1 MAERLSWGLA
11 KGGEWRELG
20 WIKLRSV
27 LGDPT
32 KSYVGFFFLLKEGSL
47 WPQALVECFV
57 KQAEPSLDSTKPHEE
72 VMTAL
77 GASGPGS
84 SQRCSPRLGFPRLST
99 PLSLFCLNT
108 EPSRP

>member
-1 MAERLSWGLA
+1 M
-11 KGGEWRELG
+11 
-20 WIKLRSV
+20 
-27 LGDPT
+27 
-32 KSYVGFFFLLKEGSL
+32 
-47 WPQALVECFV
+47 

>member
-32 KSYVGFFFLLKEGSL
+32 KSYVGFFFPPEGGI
-47 WPQALVECFV
+47 LV
-57 KQAEPSLDSTKPHEE
+57 APSPCGVFCETGR
-72 VMTAL
+72 AF
-77 GASGPGS
+77 PG
-84 SQRCSPRLGFPRLST
+84 LYKAT
-99 PLSLFCLNT
+99 
-108 EPSRP
+108 